1 MRASALNARK
11 NSITAI
17 IIIEVP
23 AINKSVAHSDYEH
36 TKSSSKNTEMLK
48 SCSSSSDGASEAPTP
63 LQRLIH
69 LSETDPQF

>member
-1 MRASALNARK
+1 MNARK
-11 NSITAI
+11 NLITAI

-36 TKSSSKNTEMLK
+36 TQSSSTNIEKLK
-48 SCSSSSDGASEAPTP
+48 PCSSSSAGAREAPTP